1 MTTKNKSKLTA
12 TYILV
17 SRKDYDSVLA
27 NEQLFLEH
35 LFATYRR
42 SWTLAGVRF
51 YNLDEKDFVKLFK
64 LLVK

>member
-27 NEQLFLEH
+27 NEQIFLQH
-35 LFATYRR
+35 LFATYHR
-42 SWTLAGVRF
+42 SWCSAGVRF
-51 YNLDEKDFVKLFK
+51 HNLNEKDFVKLFK

>member
-17 SRKDYDSVLA
+17 SRKDYDSILA
-27 NEQLFLEH
+27 NEQFFLQH

-42 SWTLAGVRF
+42 SWSLAGVRF